1 MSQLSRFTIS
11 MGAFAVIV
19 LALFVP
25 VQAQTLAS
33 CNFNFFPMFPSSPA
47 NSQFVPMGGNDF
59 GTVVGRVYFSH
70 TTPQLAIQAFIR
82 YSGGGITYYTHPN
95 SVYNQFNQFTAR
107 NNNGANL
114 LMVEPA
120 GEYDYIVQGSS
131 MTKIVVPNSQWR
143 STHATAI
150 NKYNSVVGT
159 YGHLDGYHGGF
170 KRYSNGKFVDLTY
183 PGSVA
188 TFPHGIND
196 KGTAVGSY
204 LDSKYIEHGFIYS
217 NGTWATLDDPTIKSG
232 RLLGIS
238 NGGAILEG
246 LGLSLYVN
254 GTFKMISVPNS
265 TSIDVR
271 AMTPGGLIIGI
282 VEFSPDPPDWY
293 DFTAKCQ

>member
-1 MSQLSRFTIS
+1 MLDRTRIASLST
-11 MGAFAVIV
+11 V
-19 LALFVP
+19 LLLAGYAA
-25 VQAQTLAS
+25 QAQTQAS
-33 CNFNFFPMFPSSPA
+33 CNFNLIPMFPSSPA
-47 NSQFVPMGGNDF
+47 NSQFVAMGGNDF

-82 YSGGGITYYTHPN
+82 YSGGGITYYTYPN

-107 NNNGANL
+107 NNNGTNL

-120 GEYDYIVQGSS
+120 GEYDYILQGSS

-159 YGHLDGYHGGF
+159 YGHLDGYQGGF

-188 TFPHGIND
+188 TFPYGIND
-196 KGTAVGSY
+196 KGTIVGSY
-204 LDSKYIEHGFIYS
+204 LDSNYTEHGFIYS
-217 NGTWATLDDPTIKSG
+217 NGSWATLDDPSNKTG

-238 NGGAILEG
+238 NTGVIVGGFTPF
-246 LGLSLYVN
+246 LYEN
-254 GTFKMISVPNS
+254 GAFKLISVPNNP
-265 TSIDVR
+265 TAYIDIR

-282 VEFSPDPPDWY
+282 VEFTPNPPDWY